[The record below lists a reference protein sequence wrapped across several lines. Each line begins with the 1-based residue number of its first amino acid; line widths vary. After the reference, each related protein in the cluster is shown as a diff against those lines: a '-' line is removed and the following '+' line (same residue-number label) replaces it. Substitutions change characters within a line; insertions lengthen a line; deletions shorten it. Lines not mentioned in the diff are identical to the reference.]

1 MTTEKLINEN
11 KLLHDA
17 CCHLRDIETC
27 QNEIFSCNDK
37 AGFAVDEVN
46 NAIDDFSSALSSD
59 QERPIPLETEKLS
72 DLLDAAHRLE
82 DWAIAHYQNIRQL
95 NAIFKQIEQTQ
106 NHKMGGRKC

>member
-1 MTTEKLINEN
+1 MTTEKPINEN

-46 NAIDDFSSALSSD
+46 NAINDFSSALSSD

-72 DLLDAAHRLE
+72 DLLDVAHRLE
-82 DWAIAHYQNIRQL
+82 DWAIAHRQDIQEL
-95 NAIFKQIEQTQ
+95 GEVMAKIEKTQ
-106 NHKMGGRKC
+106 NRKRGRKC

>member
-1 MTTEKLINEN
+1 MATEKPINEN

-17 CCHLRDIETC
+17 CCHLRNIETC

-37 AGFAVDEVN
+37 SGFAVDEIN

-72 DLLDAAHRLE
+72 DLLDAARLLE
-82 DWAIAHYQNIRQL
+82 GWAIAHRQDIQEL
-95 NAIFKQIEQTQ
+95 SEILAKIEKTQ
-106 NHKMGGRKC
+106 NHKMGGRE